1 MKLELYKIL
10 EEVKDV
16 KYDQSDMGEPGTVYI
31 PPLEVPLN
39 ATRHLWQVKPSRTI
53 GGGPHRQSRNARLQK
68 PCHDS
73 KPAPHAPD
81 AERQAWQASF
91 FVTWITVKKVMWIP
105 AKVGKVPR
113 HRLHSLATMKTRDM
127 NFQIKN

>member
-1 MKLELYKIL
+1 MNLELYTL
-10 EEVKDV
+10 VEEVKDV
-16 KYDQSDMGEPGTVYI
+16 NYDQCDMGEPCTVYI

-39 ATRHLWQVKPSRTI
+39 ETRHLWQPTTSRTI

-73 KPAPHAPD
+73 KPPPHPPG

-91 FVTWITVKKVMWIP
+91 FVTWITVKKVMWRR
-105 AKVGKVPR
+105 AKVGKGHR
-113 HRLHSLATMKTRDM
+113 HRLH
-127 NFQIKN
+127 